1 MPARVVVQNTV
12 NAPAPPRFPR
22 RAHLRAA
29 SEFQAVFSEGRRLS
43 GAVLRLHVRLA
54 PAPAAAIAAPD
65 DVADA
70 AAPGSASGPASRAD
84 APPSAPLPPIARLGI
99 TVSKRV
105 DKRAVGRNR
114 VRRQIR
120 ETFRLARATLPPGDY
135 VVLAKPEAA
144 KADNAA
150 LRRELGSL
158 LLRAATLAPMT
169 CSTSAPLGTMPPA
182 FDSDRRPPS
191 AS

>member
-1 MPARVVVQNTV
+1 V

-43 GAVLRLHVRLA
+43 GAVLRLHVRLSPSA
-54 PAPAAAIAAPD
+54 VAPD
-65 DVADA
+65 ADA
-70 AAPGSASGPASRAD
+70 VPGDASAPD
-84 APPSAPLPPIARLGI
+84 APTPTPTPVPPAPIARLGI

-169 CSTSAPLGTMPPA
+169 CSTPAPLGTMPPA

>member
-1 MPARVVVQNTV
+1 M
-12 NAPAPPRFPR
+12 
-22 RAHLRAA
+22 RAA
-29 SEFQAVFSEGRRLS
+29 SEFQAVFTEGRRLH
-43 GAVLRLHVRLA
+43 GAVLRLHVFLPPT
-54 PAPAAAIAAPD
+54 PATDATAAA
-65 DVADA
+65 
-70 AAPGSASGPASRAD
+70 S
-84 APPSAPLPPIARLGI
+84 PPIARLGI

-158 LLRAATLAPMT
+158 LLRAAALAPMT
-169 CSTSAPLGTMPPA
+169 CSTPAPLGTMPTA

>member
-1 MPARVVVQNTV
+1 V

-43 GAVLRLHVRLA
+43 GAVLRLHVRLSPPAVA
-54 PAPAAAIAAPD
+54 PADDIDAVPSSPGDSSAHDMPTPAPTP
-65 DVADA
+65 VT
-70 AAPGSASGPASRAD
+70 PA
-84 APPSAPLPPIARLGI
+84 PIARLGI

-169 CSTSAPLGTMPPA
+169 CSTPAPLGTMPPA

>member
-1 MPARVVVQNTV
+1 V

-54 PAPAAAIAAPD
+54 PAPAAAIA
-65 DVADA
+65 
-70 AAPGSASGPASRAD
+70 D
-84 APPSAPLPPIARLGI
+84 APSPAPLPPPIARLGI

>member
-1 MPARVVVQNTV
+1 V

-43 GAVLRLHVRLA
+43 GAVLRLHVRLPPAA
-54 PAPAAAIAAPD
+54 PAPGVEAAP
-65 DVADA
+65 
-70 AAPGSASGPASRAD
+70 AD
-84 APPSAPLPPIARLGI
+84 APPPAPVAPPIARLGI

-158 LLRAATLAPMT
+158 LLRAAALAPMT
-169 CSTSAPLGTMPPA
+169 CSTPAPLGTMPPA

>member
-1 MPARVVVQNTV
+1 V

-54 PAPAAAIAAPD
+54 PAPAAAIA
-65 DVADA
+65 
-70 AAPGSASGPASRAD
+70 D
-84 APPSAPLPPIARLGI
+84 APSPAPLPPPIARLGI

-169 CSTSAPLGTMPPA
+169 CSTPAPLGTMPPA

>member
-1 MPARVVVQNTV
+1 M

-29 SEFQAVFSEGRRLS
+29 SEFQAVFTEGRRLS

-54 PAPAAAIAAPD
+54 PAPDAESAGPLPTDAPD
-65 DVADA
+65 NLD
-70 AAPGSASGPASRAD
+70 PPARK
-84 APPSAPLPPIARLGI
+84 PAPLPPIARLGI

-120 ETFRLARATLPPGDY
+120 ETFRLARGTLPPGDY

-158 LLRAATLAPMT
+158 LLRATALAPMT
-169 CSTSAPLGTMPPA
+169 CSTPAPLGTMPPA